1 MRSSRAFGAC
11 LVAASV
17 VTVVGYLLFRGG
29 LRSRAALLSS
39 TGAFLIAPGSFVV
52 FWIPESPFA
61 VWNAVL
67 LVSNTTLWAAVL
79 YMSVLVLRK
88 LRHAPGK
95 A

>member
-17 VTVVGYLLFRGG
+17 VTMVGYLLFRGG
-29 LRSRAALLSS
+29 LRFGAALLS
-39 TGAFLIAPGSFVV
+39 TVGALLIAPGSFVV

-67 LVSNTTLWAAVL
+67 LVSNTTLWAVAL
-79 YMSVLVLRK
+79 YMSLLVLRK
-88 LRHAPGK
+88 LRHEPGK